1 MATAISTARTALDR
15 VPDAFAFFVR
25 QVVWQR
31 HLNNPCPPVLLWRQA
46 ASLTLSVTSSGT
58 SAVVRNFWFIR
69 LHGFLENRVFSSSSC
84 PQTVKICLRFM
95 LLNNSYEV
103 GWVQT
108 ASVNLGS
115 RHVHILALLSWFES
129 VVSLFQHFVRLQV
142 LSFLGHFSYLNNL

>member
-1 MATAISTARTALDR
+1 MILATTIFMTARNALDR

-69 LHGFLENRVFSSSSC
+69 LNWFLENRVFRV
-84 PQTVKICLRFM
+84 P
-95 LLNNSYEV
+95 
-103 GWVQT
+103 
-108 ASVNLGS
+108 A
-115 RHVHILALLSWFES
+115 
-129 VVSLFQHFVRLQV
+129 FVPKV
-142 LSFLGHFSYLNNL
+142 

>member
-1 MATAISTARTALDR
+1 MILATTIFMTAKIALDR

-69 LHGFLENRVFSSSSC
+69 LNWFLQNRVFRV
-84 PQTVKICLRFM
+84 P
-95 LLNNSYEV
+95 
-103 GWVQT
+103 
-108 ASVNLGS
+108 
-115 RHVHILALLSWFES
+115 AL
-129 VVSLFQHFVRLQV
+129 VPKV
-142 LSFLGHFSYLNNL
+142 

>member
-1 MATAISTARTALDR
+1 MATAIFTARTALDR

-69 LHGFLENRVFSSSSC
+69 LNWFLENRVFRV
-84 PQTVKICLRFM
+84 P
-95 LLNNSYEV
+95 
-103 GWVQT
+103 
-108 ASVNLGS
+108 A
-115 RHVHILALLSWFES
+115 
-129 VVSLFQHFVRLQV
+129 FVPKV
-142 LSFLGHFSYLNNL
+142 

>member
-1 MATAISTARTALDR
+1 MIGGTSLFEPQHPETKKDDTLLNGKGFLLITLFVQGVVMILANTIFMTARIALDR

-69 LHGFLENRVFSSSSC
+69 LNWFLENRVFRV
-84 PQTVKICLRFM
+84 P
-95 LLNNSYEV
+95 
-103 GWVQT
+103 
-108 ASVNLGS
+108 A
-115 RHVHILALLSWFES
+115 
-129 VVSLFQHFVRLQV
+129 FVPKV
-142 LSFLGHFSYLNNL
+142 